1 MTNRSV
7 IVVDLVQ
14 RKLAIIVLVLA
25 AGTFGLPTGWCCQ
38 APATGWEL
46 KAAPA
51 RTCCGQKV
59 PVAPSPVKPARS
71 CCCAGESAAPSKA
84 VSAHSLDRAAI
95 EPALASSAAPVLGA
109 GIRTGTFSC
118 DFGADIPL
126 RVLQCVWRC

>member
-1 MTNRSV
+1 MRRKLVS
-7 IVVDLVQ
+7 IVV
-14 RKLAIIVLVLA
+14 VLA

-38 APATGWEL
+38 PPVTGSEL

-51 RTCCGQKV
+51 RNCCGHKA
-59 PVAPSPVKPARS
+59 PVAPCPVKPARS

-95 EPALASSAAPVLGA
+95 EPALASSAVPSLRA
-109 GIRTGTFSC
+109 GIPAGNFSR
-118 DFGADIPL
+118 DFAADIPL